1 MKVSSRLSVLPS
13 ITRNETEIN
22 NLREATMQIH
32 HNKSNEPKVV
42 PKILLLSMRKNEFKG
57 LSMPIKD
64 DEELERRE
72 NAKKL
77 HD

>member
-1 MKVSSRLSVLPS
+1 
-13 ITRNETEIN
+13 
-22 NLREATMQIH
+22 
-32 HNKSNEPKVV
+32 
-42 PKILLLSMRKNEFKG
+42 MRKNEFKG